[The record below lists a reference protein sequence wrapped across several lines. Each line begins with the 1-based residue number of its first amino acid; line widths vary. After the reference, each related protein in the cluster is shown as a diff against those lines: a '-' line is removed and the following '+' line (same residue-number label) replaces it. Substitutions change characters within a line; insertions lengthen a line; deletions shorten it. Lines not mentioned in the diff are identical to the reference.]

1 MIDDYVAK
9 GFWDR
14 VCIADILEQNARNWP
29 DKEAIV
35 DSESRLTWSQLNRLV
50 DRTALGLLELGIKRD
65 QAIVAQIPNSTI
77 AVILLLACQKAGILS
92 CFSPMT
98 FRHNEMRHILET
110 LKAVA
115 VVTPWKYRNF
125 DYLNMVK
132 EIATYLPHLRHFFVI
147 DNEMP
152 QGASSFQ
159 SLLCTSVGGQEL
171 EEVLKEHAFGPFEV
185 SAIVQSSGTTGM
197 PKCIEHTGASCKVAG
212 WGVRHPPQ
220 SGWLDEWG
228 CLKGSRPIS

>member
-98 FRHNEMRHILET
+98 FRHNEM
-110 LKAVA
+110 
-115 VVTPWKYRNF
+115 
-125 DYLNMVK
+125 
-132 EIATYLPHLRHFFVI
+132 
-147 DNEMP
+147 P

-212 WGVRHPPQ
+212 WGIIGRNGS
-220 SGWLDEWG
+220 SGGGICEDRWDV
-228 CLKGSRPIS
+228 S